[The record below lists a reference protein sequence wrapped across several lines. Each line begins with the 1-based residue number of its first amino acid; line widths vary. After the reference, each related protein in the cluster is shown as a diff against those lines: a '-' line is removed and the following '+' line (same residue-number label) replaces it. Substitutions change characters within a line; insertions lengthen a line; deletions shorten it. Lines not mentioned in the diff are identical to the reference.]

1 MYERTGIQF
10 LEVQNVQ
17 LADSGIY
24 TCTVVNSAGRASVSA
39 ELTVQG
45 TAKEGEK
52 EPQAFLQNVSG
63 YVLDI
68 YKKHSLLPVIF
79 FSISLCL

>member
-10 LEVQNVQ
+10 LEVHNVQ

-24 TCTVVNSAGRASVSA
+24 TCTVVNSAGKASVSA

-45 TAKEGEK
+45 TANRLQDREK
-52 EPQAFLQNVSG
+52 GPQTF
-63 YVLDI
+63 
-68 YKKHSLLPVIF
+68 
-79 FSISLCL
+79 